1 MNKLFTLVLLAGLTT
16 SMDNFSSQ
24 SSKQEKC
31 IKKCIE
37 TRNGIMILSTITIYD
52 AFNIIE
58 CMKKCKD
65 KFKN

>member
-24 SSKQEKC
+24 SSKQKKC
-31 IKKCIE
+31 IKKCKE
-37 TRNGIMILSTITIYD
+37 TRNGIMIFPTFDD
-52 AFNIIE
+52 AFRVIQCI
-58 CMKKCKD
+58 KKCKD